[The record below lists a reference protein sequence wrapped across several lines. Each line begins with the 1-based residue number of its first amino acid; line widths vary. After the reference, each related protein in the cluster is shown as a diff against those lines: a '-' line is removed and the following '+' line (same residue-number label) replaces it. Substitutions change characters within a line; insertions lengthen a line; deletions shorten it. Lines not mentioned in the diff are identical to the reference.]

1 MGNEGD
7 RSEEEKNRRWMGRR
21 REEYWEGRIGE
32 EGRRGE
38 GEYSIRYN
46 KI

>member
-7 RSEEEKNRRWMGRR
+7 RSEDEKNRRWMGR

-32 EGRRGE
+32 EGRRE
-38 GEYSIRYN
+38 RRV
-46 KI
+46 